1 MQSKG
6 KLGSIVA
13 GVIAVFLALVCLFY
27 LSFTFISSKYEN
39 QAAAFATAES
49 GNNDE
54 GRPDRLRI
62 RSRPRRCRQ
71 NGRKPSE
78 RRLCKL
84 VH

>member
-54 GRPDRLRI
+54 AYNRAYKHYMDSLG
-62 RSRPRRCRQ
+62 
-71 NGRKPSE
+71 GEK
-78 RRLCKL
+78 
-84 VH
+84 V